1 MKKFIFLLL
10 ILGFYSGISGQE
22 LVLKNRDNLSAQ
34 TDELQSYF
42 KGLHLLKDL
51 SDIRNFE
58 YDYDSIAQRGFVFG
72 LAEDRAGAP
81 VIFRVFTVE
90 VGDMVSLPLGPGVAA
105 EACTGVNC
113 GRCTFVDEGGCS
125 TKRINS
131 SAEGPSYCNHSISR

>member
-90 VGDMVSLPLGPGVAA
+90 VGDVVSLPLGPGVPV
-105 EACTGVNC
+105 ESCTGVNC
-113 GRCTFVDEGGCS
+113 GRCEFVKEGGCS
-125 TKRINS
+125 CKRAGSVIGG
-131 SAEGPSYCNHSISR
+131 ASYCNHGITR